1 MTPHVPHIVVWKR
14 MTQIQCPPCDGTGL
28 MDMPEKKSFRIDA
41 WDDAESTRPDGEGWE
56 IDEVYPDESTPKET
70 K

>member
-1 MTPHVPHIVVWKR
+1 
-14 MTQIQCPPCDGTGL
+14 